1 MLDKIIELWSGKCQG
16 DSTQLTL
23 IAENGEKAII
33 TPFPEGTYLNVSSG
47 CISTILRISELV
59 AKAHYSECLG
69 HSVSLCDGDA
79 SIRIW
84 REDK

>member
-1 MLDKIIELWSGKCQG
+1 MLDKIIELWSGKYSG

-23 IAENGEKAII
+23 IAENGETAII
-33 TPFPEGTYLNVSSG
+33 TPFYEGTLNVSSG
-47 CISTILRISELV
+47 CMSTALRMSELEV
-59 AKAHYSECLG
+59 KAHYSECLG
-69 HSVSLCDGDA
+69 HSVSLWDNNT

>member
-1 MLDKIIELWSGKCQG
+1 MLDKIIELWSGKYSG

-23 IAENGEKAII
+23 IAENGETAII
-33 TPFPEGTYLNVSSG
+33 TPFSEGMLNVSSG
-47 CISTILRISELV
+47 CMSTALRMSELEV
-59 AKAHYSECLG
+59 KAHYSECLG
-69 HSVSLCDGDA
+69 HSVSLWDNNT

>member
-1 MLDKIIELWSGKCQG
+1 MLDKIIELWSGKHEG

-23 IAENGEKAII
+23 VADNGETAII
-33 TPFPEGTYLNVSSG
+33 TPFPKDTCLNVSSG
-47 CISTILRISELV
+47 CMSTVLRMSELEV
-59 AKAHYSECLG
+59 KAHYSECLG
-69 HSVSLCDGDA
+69 HSVSLWDNNT

>member
-1 MLDKIIELWSGKCQG
+1 MLDKIIELWSGKYSG

-23 IAENGEKAII
+23 IAENGETAII

-47 CISTILRISELV
+47 CMSTALRMSELEV
-59 AKAHYSECLG
+59 KAHYSECLG
-69 HSVSLCDGDA
+69 HSVSLWDNNT